1 MTGND
6 DDMITMSN
14 NLHLLTTYFTFNLI
28 ELPPDFDTLVK
39 KYYTQQCRGCR
50 KQLQESAICLLC
62 GDIVCNEVVMN
73 KGERCCDN
81 RPGMKKLV
89 ERRNNSPFNFM

>member
-39 KYYTQQCRGCR
+39 KYYTQ
-50 KQLQESAICLLC
+50 
-62 GDIVCNEVVMN
+62 
-73 KGERCCDN
+73 
-81 RPGMKKLV
+81 
-89 ERRNNSPFNFM
+89 